1 MALLRAYIDQR
12 TFAGQTTGQT
22 NTFLHGLP
30 GTPHH
35 AFVRFVASL
44 TNGSTAATSDWWAG
58 FAVFNAT
65 GVTISNPG
73 NVTGPNMEVTTILF
87 HSIIQ

>member
-1 MALLRAYIDQR
+1 MALMRAYIDQR
-12 TFAGQTTGQT
+12 SFAGQAGGAT
-22 NTFLHGLP
+22 NTFAHGLP

-35 AFVRFVASL
+35 AFVRFLASL
-44 TNGSTAATSDWWAG
+44 TNGSAAATSDWWAG
-58 FAVFNAT
+58 FAVFNSA

-73 NVTGPNMEVTTILF
+73 NVAGPNLEVTTILF